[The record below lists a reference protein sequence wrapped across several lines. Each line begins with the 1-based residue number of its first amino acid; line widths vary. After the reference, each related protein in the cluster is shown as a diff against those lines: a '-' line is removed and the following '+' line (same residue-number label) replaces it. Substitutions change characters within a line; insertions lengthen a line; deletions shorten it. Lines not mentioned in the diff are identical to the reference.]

1 MDYRC
6 YIIGNNSLLLPR
18 KFRKLKKLKKN
29 FVEYKLMDKTYFD
42 KLTTFHKFY
51 KNKIKNIVRI
61 IEIGPRITAK
71 ILKKF

>member
-1 MDYRC
+1 L
-6 YIIGNNSLLLPR
+6 IIPVSTR
-18 KFRKLKKLKKN
+18 ITTSKN
-29 FVEYKLMDKTYFD
+29 RGLNAKYC
-42 KLTTFHKFY
+42 